1 MYQNIYLK
9 RNKGNVEVH
18 LWDDQ
23 VGYSKFNYKHYA
35 YMKSGSGVY
44 RSIYGDK
51 LKKVNFWTA
60 EDLQAGKM
68 FESDVPLETRILVDR
83 YGDSDEV

>member
-23 VGYSKFNYKHYA
+23 AGYSKFNYKHYA

-51 LKKVNFWTA
+51 LKKVNF
-60 EDLQAGKM
+60 
-68 FESDVPLETRILVDR
+68 
-83 YGDSDEV
+83 